1 MFIKRASFLKT
12 MNIENP
18 LSEKSLKYLDI
29 VTEHSKQKF
38 VYVRCSQHE
47 QENAIAQQLFEYLA
61 PQKKAAIDRLSL
73 DHTHLPPAVARKY
86 GEYFK
91 KRFSL
96 SDEELNPYFSNP
108 LNLSLPLKLRAR
120 LEAYHGTGVE
130 VVIIPDF
137 VTALRQEPKSLEEA
151 IAAINGNREFLHQP
165 ETCTI
170 IIYDPDDVE
179 LWGNHLFVDFRSW
192 SGGHVTLS
200 ECGIPV
206 L

>member
-91 KRFSL
+91 KRFHAPGCL
-96 SDEELNPYFSNP
+96 
-108 LNLSLPLKLRAR
+108 
-120 LEAYHGTGVE
+120 G
-130 VVIIPDF
+130 
-137 VTALRQEPKSLEEA
+137 ALRLCESPFGVCGEFKPRIRIAQNFPKNADNLASDDLIFCHYCSISWRDFAFATSEPV
-151 IAAINGNREFLHQP
+151 RM
-165 ETCTI
+165 
-170 IIYDPDDVE
+170 
-179 LWGNHLFVDFRSW
+179 
-192 SGGHVTLS
+192 
-200 ECGIPV
+200 
-206 L
+206 